1 MGVVESTAR
10 RRMNKPSKKSQPSSP
25 VQESDGEETTQLLQ
39 EEAKEDVE
47 IPEDH
52 TEDQVPYR

>member
-1 MGVVESTAR
+1 
-10 RRMNKPSKKSQPSSP
+10 MNKPSKKSQPSSP